1 MSESKVKFE
10 LVSPERLVLSEELNM
25 VVVPGAEGDFGVLPG
40 HSPMISSVRPG
51 VINTYVDGTITSKI
65 FVAGGFSEVTGSRC
79 TVLAEVALPVDEI
92 DRTLV
97 EAELKECLEEI
108 NRNNDPLS
116 QKEAKTNV
124 EIIEIINNIVNNQIE
139 NCFLIVEFSIFKG
152 KLKTFIF

>member
-25 VVVPGAEGDFGVLPG
+25 VVVPGAEGDFG
-40 HSPMISSVRPG
+40 VRPG

-124 EIIEIINNIVNNQIE
+124 EIAQA
-139 NCFLIVEFSIFKG
+139 
-152 KLKTFIF
+152 KLKALDSPVYQ